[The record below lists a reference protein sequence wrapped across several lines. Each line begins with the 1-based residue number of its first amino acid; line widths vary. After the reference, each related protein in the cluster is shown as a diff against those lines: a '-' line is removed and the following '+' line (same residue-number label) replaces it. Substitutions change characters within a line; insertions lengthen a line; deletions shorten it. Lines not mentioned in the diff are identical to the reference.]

1 MDLKKLE
8 AKIRNEK
15 GTFKDAHDYASA
27 CGKEASKELRKQL
40 DSEFPNG
47 GITEEDAVTAGGFP
61 EQIARQANA
70 EAPTTLPQKRRLKAR
85 EIVLLILG
93 SPLWLSLG
101 IAAVAVILS
110 LYVSLWAVAI
120 ALWAV
125 FGSLIACAFGGVLAG
140 AGFIV
145 GGHLFSGIAMIG
157 GGIVC
162 AGLSIFAFYG
172 CKAAAKG
179 LVMLTK
185 RCFVKKVGVA

>member
-1 MDLKKLE
+1 MTKQDFL
-8 AKIRNEK
+8 
-15 GTFKDAHDYASA
+15 S
-27 CGKEASKELRKQL
+27 ELRRELAGLPKHELEEQL
-40 DSEFPNG
+40 TFYSEMIDDHIEDG
-47 GITEEDAVTAGGFP
+47 LTEEDAVTAVGFP

-70 EAPTTLPQKRRLKAR
+70 EAPTTVPQKRRLKAR